1 METDSTSQAISYAVE
16 TWAVDI
22 ISMSFGYEAEV
33 EVIEKALKIAD
44 DNNVLLIAAASN
56 VGGNT
61 ALAQRWPGTRD
72 NVMSVYAAEG
82 KGLQYADNPPPRPNA
97 YNFSTLG
104 VMVPVW
110 SVPDES
116 GDSPGIY
123 CTGTSYATPIAA
135 AIAASVLEFI
145 RRTESD
151 YINQFPEYR
160 RERLQ
165 TRVNIAKHT
174 VSRASGMSKVFKL
187 MVEKKGDYDYVQPA
201 NLLTTEFVSPVSVL
215 GRFLEA
221 LWK

>member
-1 METDSTSQAISYAVE
+1 VE
-16 TWAVDI
+16 VWDVDI

-33 EVIEKALKIAD
+33 EVIEKALKKAD

-82 KGLQYADNPPPRPNA
+82 KGFQYADNPPSRANA
-97 YNFSTLG
+97 YNFATLG

-110 SVPDES
+110 SVPNDS
-116 GDSPGIY
+116 GISQEMY

-145 RRTESD
+145 RHTESD
-151 YINQFPEYR
+151 YVNQFPKNR

-165 TRVNIAKHT
+165 DRVDIAKT
-174 VSRASGMSKVFKL
+174 AVSRASGMSKVFML
-187 MVEKKGDYDYVQPA
+187 MAEKKGDYDYVQPA

>member
-1 METDSTSQAISYAVE
+1 MEIWGA
-16 TWAVDI
+16 DI

-33 EVIEKALKIAD
+33 EVIEKALKKAD
-44 DNNVLLIAAASN
+44 ENNVLLIAAASN

-82 KGLQYADNPPPRPNA
+82 KGFQYADNPPPRANA
-97 YNFSTLG
+97 YNFATLG

-116 GDSPGIY
+116 GDSPEIY

-145 RRTESD
+145 RHTETD
-151 YINQFPEYR
+151 YVNQFPNSR
-160 RERLQ
+160 KDALQ
-165 TRVNIAKHT
+165 ARIDVAKT
-174 VSRASGMSKVFKL
+174 AVSRASGMCKVFML
-187 MVEKKGDYDYVQPA
+187 MSEKKGDYDYVQPA
-201 NLLTTEFVSPVSVL
+201 NLLTTEFVSPVSVI

>member
-1 METDSTSQAISYAVE
+1 
-16 TWAVDI
+16 VDVWGVNI

-33 EVIEKALKIAD
+33 EVIEKALKKAD

-61 ALAQRWPGTRD
+61 ALAQRWPSMRD
-72 NVMSVYAAEG
+72 NVMSIYAAEG
-82 KGLQYADNPPPRPNA
+82 KGFQYADNPPPRANA
-97 YNFSTLG
+97 YNFATLG

-110 SVPDES
+110 SIPNES
-116 GDSPGIY
+116 GESPRIY

-145 RRTESD
+145 RCTESD
-151 YINQFPEYR
+151 YMNQFPKHQ

-165 TRVNIAKHT
+165 ARVNTAKT
-174 VSRASGMSKVFKL
+174 AVSRASGMCKIFML
-187 MVEKKGDYDYVQPA
+187 MAEKKGDYDYVQPA
-201 NLLTTEFVSPVSVL
+201 NLLTTEFVSPVSVM
-215 GRFLEA
+215 GKFLEA

>member
-1 METDSTSQAISYAVE
+1 VE
-16 TWAVDI
+16 VWDVDI

-33 EVIEKALKIAD
+33 EVIEKALKKAD

-82 KGLQYADNPPPRPNA
+82 KGFQYADNPPPRANA
-97 YNFSTLG
+97 YNFATLG

-110 SVPDES
+110 SVPDDS
-116 GDSPGIY
+116 GNSQEMH

-145 RRTESD
+145 RHTESD
-151 YINQFPEYR
+151 YMNQFSKER

-165 TRVNIAKHT
+165 GRVDVAKT
-174 VSRASGMSKVFKL
+174 AVSRASGMCKVFML
-187 MVEKKGDYDYVQPA
+187 MAEKKGDYDYVQPA

-221 LWK
+221 LWI